1 MDFSP
6 WTLLVDAGLVS
17 LLLLTGKL
25 LRSKVRIVQRFF
37 IPPSLLAGLFGLVLG
52 PEVLGWLPFS
62 GNLGTYAGIL
72 IALVFACI
80 PFTSAGTRRSD
91 GTSRVGRMWAYS
103 QAGMLLQWAL
113 GGALGLWV
121 LGRIWPVPDSF
132 GLSMPAG
139 FCGGH
144 GTAAAIGESFANY
157 GVEEMQS
164 LAMTAATVG
173 IIASVVVGM
182 WLISWGAAHGKT
194 RFLCAFESLSPELRT
209 GILPPDRRR
218 SMGLAS
224 FSAISLDSMTFNF
237 AVIALSALGGYGLA
251 QLIARIWPALML
263 PVFSCAFIV
272 ALLMR
277 WFLSRVR
284 AEEHLSKPIIGH
296 LSGAFTDY
304 LVAFGVASIRL
315 EIVGRFIVPLLILL
329 AVGLLLTLLYVFWVG
344 ARIHRTC
351 PFEKSI
357 FTWGWFTGTMA
368 MGIALL
374 RISDPDGESG
384 CLDDYAYAYLYIA
397 PVEIALVSLSP
408 LAFVSGFGW
417 LFVLLCT
424 LLGGGILG
432 YAAIRG
438 WMRKETISARNL

>member
-1 MDFSP
+1 MFTP
-6 WTLLVDAGLVS
+6 WTLLIDVGIVS
-17 LLLLTGKL
+17 LLLLLGKL
-25 LRSKVRIVQRFF
+25 LRSKVRIIQRFF
-37 IPPSLLAGLFGLVLG
+37 IPPSLLAGLTALLLG
-52 PEVLGWLPFS
+52 PEVLGWLPLS
-62 GNLGTYAGIL
+62 GNMGTYAGIL
-72 IALVFACI
+72 IALVFSCI
-80 PFTSAGTRRSD
+80 PFTSQGGRKSD
-91 GTSRVGRMWAYS
+91 GSSRIGRMWAYS

-121 LGRIWPVPDSF
+121 LSLIWPVNPAM

-144 GTAAAIGESFANY
+144 GTAAAIGESFASY

-173 IIASVVVGM
+173 IIASVVIGM
-182 WLISWGAAHGKT
+182 WLISWGAARGKT
-194 RFLCAFESLSPELRT
+194 NYICKFENLSPELRT
-209 GILPPDRRR
+209 GILPPDKRK
-218 SMGLAS
+218 SMGMAS

-237 AVIALSALGGYGLA
+237 AVIAMVALGGWGLA
-251 QLIARIWPALML
+251 RLIAMVWPALML

-272 ALLMR
+272 GILVKWIMGKVKAD
-277 WFLSRVR
+277 
-284 AEEHLSKPIIGH
+284 EHISKPILGH

-315 EIVGRFIVPLLILL
+315 EIVGRYIVPLLILL
-329 AVGLLLTLLYVFWVG
+329 TLGLVLTLLYVFWLG
-344 ARIHRTC
+344 ARIHKTDS
-351 PFEKSI
+351 FEKSI

-374 RISDPDGESG
+374 RITDPDSRSG

-408 LAFVSGFGW
+408 LAFGSGLGW
-417 LFVLLCT
+417 LFV
-424 LLGGGILG
+424 GICL
-432 YAAIRG
+432 AAGVSIIALSAAKG
-438 WMRKETISARNL
+438 WISAKRHI

>member
-1 MDFSP
+1 MDFTP
-6 WTLLVDAGLVS
+6 WTLLVDVGLVS
-17 LLLLTGKL
+17 LLLLLGKF
-25 LRSKVRIVQRFF
+25 LRSKVKLVQRFF

-52 PEVLGWLPFS
+52 PEVLGWLPLS

-72 IALVFACI
+72 IALVFSCI
-80 PFTSAGTRRSD
+80 PFTSTRSQSD
-91 GTSRVGRMWAYS
+91 GNSRIGRMWAYS

-121 LGRIWPVPDSF
+121 LSLIWPVTPSF

-164 LAMTAATVG
+164 LAMTSATIG

-182 WLISWGAAHGKT
+182 WLISWGAQHGKT
-194 RFLCAFESLSPELRT
+194 RFLCAFESLAPELRT
-209 GILPPDRRR
+209 GILPPDKRT

-224 FSAISLDSMTFNF
+224 FSAISLDSMSFNF
-237 AVIALSALGGYGLA
+237 AVVALAAVGGYGLSR
-251 QLIARIWPALML
+251 LIAHFWPALML

-272 ALLMR
+272 ALLER
-277 WFLSRVR
+277 WFIGRIKV
-284 AEEHLSKPIIGH
+284 EEHLSKPIIGH

-315 EIVGRFIVPLLILL
+315 EIVGRYIVPLIILL
-329 AVGLLLTLLYVFWVG
+329 VVGLLLTLLYVFWVG

-374 RISDPDGESG
+374 RIADPEGKSG

-397 PVEIALVSLSP
+397 PVEIALVSFSP
-408 LAFVSGFGW
+408 LAFASGYGW
-417 LFVLLCT
+417 LFVGLCA
-424 LLGGGILG
+424 LAAAGILG
-432 YAAIRG
+432 LALVKGWLRG
-438 WMRKETISARNL
+438 ENKTDV